1 MLKIGEMADKAKT
14 DPKPKEAVKKPAAK
28 SDGKKVLKV
37 KKPKAAVDATVKK
50 PKAARDAAAK
60 KPKAATDAKGKKL
73 PAVPESKLKLAK
85 NRQLR
90 RPKVLLNRRKLRA
103 VKLLR
108 RKQNVMRAANYT
120 KKYLSMERAVV
131 RERRTAKR
139 VGNIYIPAEPKVAFV
154 IRIRGINKVA
164 PKVRKVLQLF
174 RLRQINN
181 GTFIKLNKA
190 TKNMLRIAEP
200 YIAYGYPTLK
210 TVRQLIYKRG
220 FVKHRHSRIPITDN
234 FVIERKLRGLK
245 LQCVEDMVYH
255 IYTGGACFRK
265 VNNFLWPFKL
275 NTPTGGWRKKNNHYV
290 EGGDFGN
297 REDKINELVKRMV

>member
-14 DPKPKEAVKKPAAK
+14 APTAKEAVKKPA
-28 SDGKKVLKV
+28 SGKKTLKE
-37 KKPKAAVDATVKK
+37 KKPKAAAD
-50 PKAARDAAAK
+50 
-60 KPKAATDAKGKKL
+60 GKKL

-85 NRQLR
+85 RRVVR
-90 RPKVLLNRRKLRA
+90 RPNVLLARRKLHA
-103 VKLLR
+103 VRLLR
-108 RKQNVMRAANYT
+108 RKQNLLRAASYT
-120 KKYLSMERAVV
+120 KKYLRLERAVT
-131 RERRTAKR
+131 EQRRTAKKA
-139 VGNIYIPAEPKVAFV
+139 GNIYIPAEPKVAFV
-154 IRIRGINKVA
+154 VRIRGINKVA

-210 TVRQLIYKRG
+210 TVRHLIYKRG

-297 REDKINELVKRMV
+297 REDKINELVQRMI

>member
-1 MLKIGEMADKAKT
+1 MADKAKT
-14 DPKPKEAVKKPAAK
+14 APKPKEAVKKPVAK
-28 SDGKKVLKV
+28 TDGKKTVLKV
-37 KKPKAAVDATVKK
+37 KKSAKAAKA
-50 PKAARDAAAK
+50 PK
-60 KPKAATDAKGKKL
+60 ATDATGKKL

-85 NRQLR
+85 SRALR
-90 RPKVLLNRRKLRA
+90 RPKVLVQRRKLRA

-108 RKQNVMRAANYT
+108 RKQNLMRASNYA
-120 KKYLSMERAVV
+120 KKYMSMERAVINQQ
-131 RERRTAKR
+131 RIAKR

-210 TVRQLIYKRG
+210 TVRHLIYKRG

-234 FVIERKLRGLK
+234 FVIERKLRGLR

-275 NTPTGGWRKKNNHYV
+275 NTPTGGWRKKNNHFV

-297 REDKINELVKRMV
+297 REDKINELVQRMV

>member
-1 MLKIGEMADKAKT
+1 MADKAKT
-14 DPKPKEAVKKPAAK
+14 APKPKEAVKKPAAK
-28 SDGKKVLKV
+28 TDGKKTVLKV
-37 KKPKAAVDATVKK
+37 KKSAKAAKAPKAADAT
-50 PKAARDAAAK
+50 
-60 KPKAATDAKGKKL
+60 GKKL

-85 NRQLR
+85 SRALR
-90 RPKVLLNRRKLRA
+90 RPKVLVQRRKLRA

-108 RKQNVMRAANYT
+108 RKQNLMRASNYA
-120 KKYLSMERAVV
+120 KKYMSMERAVINQQ
-131 RERRTAKR
+131 RIAKR

-210 TVRQLIYKRG
+210 TVRHLIYKRG

-234 FVIERKLRGLK
+234 FVIERKLRGLR

-275 NTPTGGWRKKNNHYV
+275 NTPTGGWRKKNNHFV

-297 REDKINELVKRMV
+297 REDKINELVQRMV

>member
-1 MLKIGEMADKAKT
+1 MADKAKT
-14 DPKPKEAVKKPAAK
+14 APKPKEAVQKPAAK
-28 SDGKKVLKV
+28 SEGKKVLKV
-37 KKPKAAVDATVKK
+37 KKPKATDAAGKK
-50 PKAARDAAAK
+50 PKVADGK
-60 KPKAATDAKGKKL
+60 KPKVADATGKKL

-85 NRQLR
+85 SRALR
-90 RPKVLLNRRKLRA
+90 RPKVLLQRRKLRA

-108 RKQNVMRAANYT
+108 RKQNLMRAANYT
-120 KKYLSMERAVV
+120 RKYMCMERAVV
-131 RERRTAKR
+131 NERRVAKR

-210 TVRQLIYKRG
+210 TVRHLIYKRG

-245 LQCVEDMVYH
+245 LQCVEDMVYQ

-275 NTPTGGWRKKNNHYV
+275 NTPTGGWRKKNNHFV

-297 REDKINELVKRMV
+297 REDKINELVQRMV

>member
-1 MLKIGEMADKAKT
+1 MADKAKSA
-14 DPKPKEAVKKPAAK
+14 PKAVKKPADAK
-28 SDGKKVLKV
+28 PAVKKVV
-37 KKPKAAVDATVKK
+37 KPKAAGEPKK
-50 PKAARDAAAK
+50 VSKRR
-60 KPKAATDAKGKKL
+60 L
-73 PAVPESKLKLAK
+73 PAVPESWLKIGK
-85 NRQLR
+85 GKKGQ
-90 RPKVLLNRRKLRA
+90 RPNLLLHRRKIRA
-103 VKLLR
+103 VRLLR
-108 RKQNVMRAANYT
+108 RKQNLLRALNYEKT
-120 KKYLSMERAVV
+120 YLKTERAVV
-131 RERRTAKR
+131 QQARIAKEK
-139 VGNIYIPAEPKVAFV
+139 GNIYIPAEPKVAFV

-200 YIAYGYPTLK
+200 YITYGYPTLK
-210 TVRQLIYKRG
+210 SVRHLIYKRG

-234 FVIERKLRGLK
+234 FVIERKLRGHH

-255 IYTGGACFRK
+255 IFTGGASFKK
-265 VNNFLWPFKL
+265 VSNFLWPFKL

-297 REDKINELVKRMV
+297 REDKINELIQRMV

>member
-1 MLKIGEMADKAKT
+1 MADKAT
-14 DPKPKEAVKKPAAK
+14 TAPKPKEAVKKPAAK
-28 SDGKKVLKV
+28 SDGKKSVLKV
-37 KKPKAAVDATVKK
+37 KKPKAANATAKKAKATDAS
-50 PKAARDAAAK
+50 AK
-60 KPKAATDAKGKKL
+60 KPKATDATGKKL

-85 NRQLR
+85 NRALR
-90 RPKVLLNRRKLRA
+90 RPKVLANRRKLRA

-108 RKQNVMRAANYT
+108 RKQNLMRAANYA
-120 KKYLSMERAVV
+120 KKYMTMERAVTN
-131 RERRTAKR
+131 EQRTAKR

-210 TVRQLIYKRG
+210 TVRHLIYKRG

-234 FVIERKLRGLK
+234 FVIERKLRGLN
-245 LQCVEDMVYH
+245 LQCVEDMVFH

-275 NTPTGGWRKKNNHYV
+275 NTPTGGWRKKNNHFV

-297 REDKINELVKRMV
+297 REDKINELVQRMV

>member
-1 MLKIGEMADKAKT
+1 LKIGEMADKAKT
-14 DPKPKEAVKKPAAK
+14 APKAKEAVKKPA
-28 SDGKKVLKV
+28 SDKKTLKE
-37 KKPKAAVDATVKK
+37 KKPKAAAD
-50 PKAARDAAAK
+50 
-60 KPKAATDAKGKKL
+60 GKKL

-85 NRQLR
+85 RRVVR
-90 RPKVLLNRRKLRA
+90 RPNVLLARRKLHA
-103 VKLLR
+103 VRLLR
-108 RKQNVMRAANYT
+108 RKQNLLRAASYT
-120 KKYLSMERAVV
+120 KKYLRLERAVT
-131 RERRTAKR
+131 EQRRTAKKA
-139 VGNIYIPAEPKVAFV
+139 GNIYIPAEPKVAFV
-154 IRIRGINKVA
+154 VRIRGINKVA

-210 TVRQLIYKRG
+210 TVRHLIYKRG

-297 REDKINELVKRMV
+297 REDKINELVQRMI